1 MVPSSRMGSVAVG
14 LLVVVVFI
22 PAFSAAFLWDD
33 RIITDFHDQVRG
45 FADIWLN
52 PSLIESEGHYWPVVY
67 TTFWVEHMLWGL
79 DPVGYHVVNVV
90 LHAANTMLVLALLRR
105 LGMPGAWVA
114 AAVFAAHPMHTDSV
128 VWAIERKDVLSALFY
143 LLSALAYLHWDE
155 LQRSVGTPSRARG
168 AMRRRRRSGR
178 GEGGA
183 LCRFACGVHSG
194 AVEQVDSG
202 DIAGGPAGLSLVA
215 QRARL

>member
-14 LLVVVVFI
+14 VLAVVVFI

-33 RIITDFHDQVRG
+33 TIIIDFHDQVRG

-52 PSLIESEGHYWPVVY
+52 PSRIESEGHYWPVVY

-90 LHAANTMLVLALLRR
+90 LHAANSMLVLALLRR
-105 LGMPGAWVA
+105 LGMPGAWFA
-114 AAVFAAHPMHTDSV
+114 AALFAVHPMHVDSV
-128 VWAIERKDVLSALFY
+128 VWAIERKDVLSALF
-143 LLSALAYLHWDE
+143 LLVVGAGLSPLGRTSPRCRRGGKGTGRVLASARFGAW
-155 LQRSVGTPSRARG
+155 RG
-168 AMRRRRRSGR
+168 AV
-178 GEGGA
+178 
-183 LCRFACGVHSG
+183 CRFACGVHTG
-194 AVEQVDSG
+194 VVEQVDSG
-202 DIAGGPAGLSLVA
+202 DIAGGAAALSLVA